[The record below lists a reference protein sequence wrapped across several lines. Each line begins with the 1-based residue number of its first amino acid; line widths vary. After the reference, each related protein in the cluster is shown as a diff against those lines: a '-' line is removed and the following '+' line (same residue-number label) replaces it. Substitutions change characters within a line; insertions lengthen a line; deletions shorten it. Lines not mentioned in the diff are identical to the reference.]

1 MTSRNQAHIGFDH
14 EDVPAREAII
24 RRLLDADLI
33 GASGRAMSEG
43 ARAGVVELLL
53 RISKVSGPT
62 NDDRTF
68 SKKAQVDFLAGS
80 SAVWRDK
87 ECDARLMHNRKTVSG
102 RTLSGRWA
110 KDAIALGLLRR
121 DVRSHQVGGTE
132 WNVWTVDVAAV
143 AAASTAN
150 VGPRPTTS
158 DHVRPRPTGSDP
170 VGPYKTNTQET
181 KKEPTTQ
188 EVTEPG
194 GSDFLTTEKE
204 PTTSPSPSTI
214 EEAERVANHPANRQH
229 FRSSA
234 GAARFFV
241 ANGRW
246 PTSAVVLEGNDLD
259 DWERQ
264 RERVEAKRSAER
276 AQKNRERIEYEAAAC
291 RREQLRLGVPVD
303 EVRRA
308 IVDRFGQAM
317 ADRMVWSDQ
326 QAMRS
331 S

>member
-1 MTSRNQAHIGFDH
+1 MTSRDQAHIGFDH

-43 ARAGVVELLL
+43 SRAGVVELLL

-62 NDDRTF
+62 KDDRTF

-80 SAVWRDK
+80 SAVWRDR
-87 ECDARLMHNRKTVSG
+87 ECDARLVHSRKTVSG

-143 AAASTAN
+143 AAVSTAC
-150 VGPRPTTS
+150 VGPRRATS

-188 EVTEPG
+188 EVTATG
-194 GSDFLTTEKE
+194 GSDFLTSDVA
-204 PTTSPSPSTI
+204 TTSPGRSSI

-229 FRSSA
+229 FRSPS

-246 PTSAVVLEGNDLD
+246 PTNGTVLTGHDLD
-259 DWERQ
+259 EWDRQ
-264 RERVEAKRSAER
+264 RERVELKRAADR
-276 AQKNRERIEYEAAAC
+276 ARKTRERIEYEAAAC

-308 IVDRFGQAM
+308 IVDRFGQSIAEN
-317 ADRMVWSDQ
+317 MVWSDQ
-326 QAMRS
+326 QAIRS